1 MRPEKLQKS
10 ALVTN
15 LDDMPI
21 EVLDPVH
28 SSQYYSVRMYPPA
41 AVLAD
46 VIDHYW
52 VMHWTLPDK
61 KSFTAEVI
69 PSPYINLTFMAGGAK
84 ITGVTTG
91 KYTYEVAGTGTIVG
105 AKFKPGGYHSLTGNR
120 AYEVTDK
127 VLPAQDVFDQANDAI
142 NDKALAAKDDSEAV
156 SLMESVLLA
165 YETKPDSNLSLI
177 NKIIDE
183 IKLSRYDKVSSIAA
197 EYGLS
202 DRRLQELFQT
212 YVGVGLKWVILRYRL
227 LMATQIALS
236 TAETDWTKVAVDL
249 GYSDQSH
256 FINDFKRI
264 IGKTP
269 KQYAKLK

>member
-1 MRPEKLQKS
+1 MGNALDIARQKKLYGRGNSISLHQ
-10 ALVTN
+10 
-15 LDDMPI
+15 LDLYGWRRENHRSYDWQ
-21 EVLDPVH
+21 V
-28 SSQYYSVRMYPPA
+28 
-41 AVLAD
+41 
-46 VIDHYW
+46 
-52 VMHWTLPDK
+52 
-61 KSFTAEVI
+61 
-69 PSPYINLTFMAGGAK
+69 YIR
-84 ITGVTTG
+84 
-91 KYTYEVAGTGTIVG
+91 VAGTGTIVG